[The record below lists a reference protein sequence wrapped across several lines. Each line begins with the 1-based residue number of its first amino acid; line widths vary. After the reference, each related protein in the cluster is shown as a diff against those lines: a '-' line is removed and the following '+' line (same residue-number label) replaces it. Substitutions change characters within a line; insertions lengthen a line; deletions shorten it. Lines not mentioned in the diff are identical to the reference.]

1 MPHSVSGAPLAKDWS
16 CSLLCA
22 TDDNGYWLEPQ
33 WNWPYHLHLV
43 FKSHLSFPTRLTAN
57 SPVPPFMACLKL
69 TLPEGL
75 ISPDYFDD
83 KNSVRVH
90 ASLKNE
96 YPRLKSYAKAK
107 CNYLHST
114 IFCMQRFPQS
124 GTESPSGLSSPA
136 ILSVG
141 KIPGRGMC
149 PFTLIG

>member
-107 CNYLHST
+107 SIVFCIST
-114 IFCMQRFPQS
+114 GCWGLRWRHHREICRPDLKSSMGIPRRS
-124 GTESPSGLSSPA
+124 G
-136 ILSVG
+136 
-141 KIPGRGMC
+141 
-149 PFTLIG
+149 